1 MAQAESN
8 PESSAVYCLKK
19 VVKVREKGGNVF
31 ELHLPEF
38 VIQPGQ
44 FVALVG
50 QSGCGKS
57 TLLDM
62 LAMVLAPTSA
72 ERFTIRVPS
81 TGQTFEVMELDEVE
95 MASVRMAD
103 LGYVLQTGGLL
114 PFLSV
119 RDNILLPCRIN
130 GRDDA
135 DQQVNM
141 LVERLDI
148 AGQMDK
154 KPQFLSGGQRQRVAI
169 ARALSHQP
177 PIVLA
182 DEPTAAVDKL
192 TATEIRDKFKELTS
206 QLGVTVLMVTH
217 DEKLIAP
224 VVDRTFRFKVS
235 RQSPEHVISQV
246 VEEDKAAD
254 NGAAS

>member
-1 MAQAESN
+1 MA
-8 PESSAVYCLKK
+8 SSGGNSENTAVYCLKN

-38 VIQPGQ
+38 IIQPGQ

-62 LAMVLAPTSA
+62 LAMVLGPTQA
-72 ERFTIRVPS
+72 ERFTLRVPS
-81 TGQTFEVMELDEVE
+81 SGRTFEVPELNEE
-95 MASVRMAD
+95 QMARLRMAE

-119 RDNILLPCRIN
+119 RDNIMLPCRIN
-130 GRDDA
+130 NRGDA
-135 DQQVNM
+135 DSQVAM

-148 AGQMDK
+148 AGQMGK
-154 KPQFLSGGQRQRVAI
+154 KPQYLSGGQRQRVAI
-169 ARALSHQP
+169 ARALAHQP

-192 TATEIRDKFKELTS
+192 SAREIRDKFKELTAS
-206 QLGVTVLMVTH
+206 MGVTVLMVTH
-217 DEKLIAP
+217 DESLVAP
-224 VVDRTFRFKVS
+224 VVDRIFRFQVS
-235 RQSPEHVISQV
+235 RQSPEHVISKV
-246 VEEDKAAD
+246 IEEQ
-254 NGAAS
+254 GVGGRS